1 MTPQQLLFLFSDIS
15 QEEISHLSYLMNQMN
30 DEQKN
35 QFIILYKEKR
45 KKSEHI
51 LLMILLAF
59 FGFAG
64 VHRFYLG
71 QIGWGLVY
79 FITWGF
85 FGIGT
90 IIDLISYRSITLEH
104 NKKQAF
110 ESASLVAQ
118 YVK

>member
-15 QEEISHLSYLMNQMN
+15 QEEIAHLSYLMNQMN

-71 QIGWGLVY
+71 QIAMGLLY

-85 FGIGT
+85 FGIAT
-90 IIDLISYRSITLEH
+90 IVDLISYRRITLNY
-104 NKKQAF
+104 NKKQAL
-110 ESASLVAQ
+110 EAATLIAQ